1 MKDLEQK
8 LSEAQIKEEN
18 LVGIIN
24 YKNMSQS
31 GRVVR
36 ESMRLEDMG
45 EREENRDNGEER
57 GDNEEGSIDE
67 EQFFEG
73 LGVKEVKEMLVG
85 GSSNRSKK
93 ENV

>member
-8 LSEAQIKEEN
+8 LSEAQIREEN

-36 ESMRLEDMG
+36 ESMRLDEG
-45 EREENRDNGEER
+45 EGENREENREEDR
-57 GDNEEGSIDE
+57 DRDI
-67 EQFFEG
+67 
-73 LGVKEVKEMLVG
+73 
-85 GSSNRSKK
+85 
-93 ENV
+93 